1 MNTTSNNAGT
11 TATTDRPH
19 RTSTRTRIIAAALIF
34 AGITGG
40 SLALAGSAGATTTLN
55 PHALAAAAAPVTVI
69 NAVQDQQGAAAAMKL
84 FDDATTTNKS
94 FATTTDP
101 SYNTT
106 GWAVAPGGLEEE
118 NNAGVGGDPEAVTYR
133 VTNAVD
139 SSWSLGGSVG
149 VSAGGGIGFAQAS
162 VSLKLSASH
171 TWGTTTGDAIE
182 IDASVDPQK
191 MVWVLQSQTIA
202 TYTGTYSFTA
212 NGTNYQVTN
221 VTITTP
227 VNNSKDPNPLTATNY
242 RIVQAPISQVAH
254 QLGQTP
260 TALHAHQLTAAQLN
274 ELSTKLGLNK

>member
-1 MNTTSNNAGT
+1 MNTTSNNQS
-11 TATTDRPH
+11 TAPRSP

-40 SLALAGSAGATTTLN
+40 SLALPGTAGATTTRTTHTL
-55 PHALAAAAAPVTVI
+55 AAAAPVTVI
-69 NAVQDQQGAAAAMKL
+69 NAVQDKQGAIDAMKL
-84 FDDATTTNKS
+84 FELDTTTNKS

-101 SYNTT
+101 VFNTT
-106 GWAVAPGGLEEE
+106 GWAVAPGGLAEE
-118 NNAGVGGDPEAVTYR
+118 NDAGVGGDPEPVTYS
-133 VTNAVD
+133 VSNAVD

-149 VSAGGGIGFAQAS
+149 FKVGGGVGFAQAS
-162 VSLKLSASH
+162 VSLTLSASH

-191 MVWVLQSQTIA
+191 MVWVLESQTIA

-227 VNNSKDPNPLTATNY
+227 VSNSKDPNPLTATNY

-260 TALHAHQLTAAQLN
+260 GALNAHRLTAAQLD
-274 ELSTKLGLNK
+274 ELGTKLGLNK